1 MVEII
6 KMLAQQYADIRWAVE
21 AGAITK
27 EQYKEFTG
35 KEYSERQ
42 FPMFNFWK
50 ETLVLAGTLLVIL
63 MVYVVGLI
71 YLY

>member
-21 AGAITK
+21 EGAITK

-35 KEYSERQ
+35 NEYGAR
-42 FPMFNFWK
+42 
-50 ETLVLAGTLLVIL
+50 
-63 MVYVVGLI
+63 
-71 YLY
+71 